1 MKKNLIKILLIISLF
16 IIPNTVFAAGGLS
29 VSTTYIGITQGSSSS
44 FTVKANNAAGGVS
57 ISSSNPGVASVS
69 MGSTFLDNSS
79 ATITVTGHAVG
90 NAVITVKA
98 FDMATYDE
106 EVVTTTYNINV
117 NVKAKPVYT
126 PPPVDTRSTN
136 TNLSKVTING
146 VEVAKKDNNYYLSVS
161 NYVTSVDIS
170 SVVQDSKSKVV
181 NPGKKDLVVGDNY
194 FNIVVTAERGNTAT
208 HKVIV
213 NRSQFNT
220 INDLDALVKLGQN
233 YDINMGDGLELTE
246 EQLTKI
252 INSKKTFGFN
262 KYDKDNKLIYSWV
275 LSGEVLGTVGK
286 FNLNVIDKLED
297 DDKFEKAFNY
307 ADGIF
312 LDFSDCIEIPNG
324 AMFKYFVGDKY
335 TKDDVIYLYTY
346 NDENGEITKISE
358 NVSVKSG
365 FLELE
370 ISDTIKHFA
379 SQTVVMNAKDKTEVN
394 TWMYAAIGE
403 VVFIVLL
410 VILFMIIYSR
420 KGKPK
425 KVKEPKVVEEVVPVV
440 THVKDVY
447 TGPVDNSMVK
457 NEVSTEPVEDTKIVA
472 NTGNPLVDKGT
483 QDIPVIT
490 QSTPVAG
497 EKKKM
502 NTNSASSIVENLK
515 PTPNN
520 FQTMPEVKE
529 K

>member
-1 MKKNLIKILLIISLF
+1 
-16 IIPNTVFAAGGLS
+16 
-29 VSTTYIGITQGSSSS
+29 
-44 FTVKANNAAGGVS
+44 
-57 ISSSNPGVASVS
+57 
-69 MGSTFLDNSS
+69 MGES
-79 ATITVTGHAVG
+79 
-90 NAVITVKA
+90 
-98 FDMATYDE
+98 
-106 EVVTTTYNINV
+106 
-117 NVKAKPVYT
+117 
-126 PPPVDTRSTN
+126 
-136 TNLSKVTING
+136 
-146 VEVAKKDNNYYLSVS
+146 
-161 NYVTSVDIS
+161 
-170 SVVQDSKSKVV
+170 
-181 NPGKKDLVVGDNY
+181 
-194 FNIVVTAERGNTAT
+194 
-208 HKVIV
+208 
-213 NRSQFNT
+213 
-220 INDLDALVKLGQN
+220 
-233 YDINMGDGLELTE
+233 LELTE
-246 EQLTKI
+246 DQINKI
-252 INSKKTFGFN
+252 ISSKKTFGFN

-275 LSGEVLGTVGK
+275 LNGEIVGTVSK
-286 FNLNVIDKLED
+286 FNLNVIDTLENGED
-297 DDKFEKAFNY
+297 FKKAFNY
-307 ADGIF
+307 ADGVF
-312 LDFSDCIEIPNG
+312 LDFSNCLEIPSG
-324 AMFKYFVGDKY
+324 VIFKYFVGEKY
-335 TKDDVIYLYTY
+335 TSDDVIYLYTY

-457 NEVSTEPVEDTKIVA
+457 TEVSTEPVEDTKIVA
-472 NTGNPLVDKGT
+472 NTGNPLVDKSNNDT
-483 QDIPVIT
+483 PVIT
-490 QSTPVAG
+490 QSTPVVG

>member
-1 MKKNLIKILLIISLF
+1 MKKNLIKILFIISLF

-29 VSTTYIGITQGSSSS
+29 VSTTNISITQGSSSS
-44 FTVKANNAAGGVS
+44 FTVRANNAAGGVS
-57 ISSSNPGVASVS
+57 ISSSNAGVASVS

-90 NAVITVKA
+90 SAVITVTA

-106 EVVTTTYNINV
+106 EVVTSTYRINV
-117 NVKAKPVYT
+117 NVKAKPTYT

-146 VEVAKKDNNYYLSVS
+146 TEVAKKDNAYYLNVS

-170 SVVQDSKSKVV
+170 SVVQDSKSKVA
-181 NPGKKDLVVGDNY
+181 NPGKKDLVVGENH

-233 YDINMGDGLELTE
+233 YDINMGEGLELTE

-297 DDKFEKAFNY
+297 GEDFKKAFNY
-307 ADGIF
+307 ADGVF

-324 AMFKYFVGDKY
+324 ALFKYFVNDKY
-335 TKDDVIYLYTY
+335 SEDDVIYLYTY
-346 NDENGEITKISE
+346 NDENKEITKISE
-358 NVSVKSG
+358 NVSVKGG

-370 ISDTIKHFA
+370 ISETIKHFA
-379 SQTVVMNAKDKTEVN
+379 SQTVVLNAKDKTEVN

-403 VVFIVLL
+403 IVFIVLL
-410 VILFMIIYSR
+410 IILFMIIYSR
-420 KGKPK
+420 KGQPK
-425 KVKEPKVVEEVVPVV
+425 KVKEPKVKEEDIPVV

-447 TGPVDNSMVK
+447 TGPVDNSMVN
-457 NEVSTEPVEDTKIVA
+457 NEVSTEVVESTEIVA
-472 NTGNPLVDKGT
+472 NTGNPLVDNST
-483 QDIPVIT
+483 QV
-490 QSTPVAG
+490 TPVVV
-497 EKKKM
+497 EKKNI
-502 NTNSASSIVENLK
+502 NTNSASSIVENIK

-520 FQTMPEVKE
+520 FQTMPEVNQQK
-529 K
+529 

>member
-1 MKKNLIKILLIISLF
+1 MKKNLIKILFLISLF

-29 VSTTYIGITQGSSSS
+29 VSTTNISITQGSSSS
-44 FTVKANNAAGGVS
+44 FTVRANNAAGGVS
-57 ISSSNPGVASVS
+57 ISSSNAGVASVS

-90 NAVITVKA
+90 SAVITVTA

-106 EVVTTTYNINV
+106 EVVTTTYRINV
-117 NVKAKPVYT
+117 NVKAKPTYT

-146 VEVAKKDNNYYLSVS
+146 TEVAKKDNVYYFNVS

-170 SVVQDSKSKVV
+170 SVVQDSKSKVA
-181 NPGKKDLVVGDNY
+181 NPGKKDLVVGENH
-194 FNIVVTAERGNTAT
+194 FNIVVAAERGNTAT

-233 YDINMGDGLELTE
+233 YDINMGEGLELTE
-246 EQLTKI
+246 EQLNKI

-297 DDKFEKAFNY
+297 GEDFKKAFNY
-307 ADGIF
+307 ADGVF

-324 AMFKYFVGDKY
+324 ALFKYFVNDKY
-335 TKDDVIYLYTY
+335 SEDDVIYLYTY
-346 NDENGEITKISE
+346 NDENKEITKISE
-358 NVSVKSG
+358 NVSVKGG

-370 ISDTIKHFA
+370 ISETIKHFA

-410 VILFMIIYSR
+410 IILFMIIYSR
-420 KGKPK
+420 KGQPK
-425 KVKEPKVVEEVVPVV
+425 KVKEPKVKEEDIPVV

-447 TGPVDNSMVK
+447 TGPVDNSMV
-457 NEVSTEPVEDTKIVA
+457 NNTVSTEVVESTEIVA
-472 NTGNPLVDKGT
+472 NTGNPLVDNST
-483 QDIPVIT
+483 QV
-490 QSTPVAG
+490 TPNVV
-497 EKKKM
+497 EKKNI
-502 NTNSASSIVENLK
+502 NTNSASSIVENIKL
-515 PTPNN
+515 TPNN
-520 FQTMPEVKE
+520 FQTMPEVNQQK
-529 K
+529 